1 MREIFSLGKLKGIN
15 LTRFSPQFSPH
26 FSPHMSGAR
35 FTASTIC
42 TFFLEILK
50 KISPVRSAELPKVA
64 FALQPLQL
72 RSACCL
78 WAPHPPGTMAITS
91 NANKILLQT
100 GAKPRDTRTRGLG
113 LGAHNNVPRR
123 SSWVR
128 QVEPVP
134 V

>member
-64 FALQPLQL
+64 DSQASTL
-72 RSACCL
+72 
-78 WAPHPPGTMAITS
+78 
-91 NANKILLQT
+91 
-100 GAKPRDTRTRGLG
+100 
-113 LGAHNNVPRR
+113 PRR
-123 SSWVR
+123 EVREEWLFPHRRPSSTAR
-128 QVEPVP
+128 GEAPLRP
-134 V
+134 

>member
-50 KISPVRSAELPKVA
+50 KISPVRSAELPKVP
-64 FALQPLQL
+64 FLRGTLKQIRQPFGSSG
-72 RSACCL
+72 REPA
-78 WAPHPPGTMAITS
+78 A
-91 NANKILLQT
+91 
-100 GAKPRDTRTRGLG
+100 AKPS
-113 LGAHNNVPRR
+113 AAYN
-123 SSWVR
+123 
-128 QVEPVP
+128 
-134 V
+134 

>member
-50 KISPVRSAELPKVA
+50 KISPVRSAELPKVV
-64 FALQPLQL
+64 
-72 RSACCL
+72 
-78 WAPHPPGTMAITS
+78 
-91 NANKILLQT
+91 
-100 GAKPRDTRTRGLG
+100 DGLG
-113 LGAHNNVPRR
+113 DTLNVLL
-123 SSWVR
+123 
-128 QVEPVP
+128 
-134 V
+134 

>member
-50 KISPVRSAELPKVA
+50 KISPVRSAELPKVGDGGR
-64 FALQPLQL
+64 LLLSWNLLHTSPCLEESVWL
-72 RSACCL
+72 RL
-78 WAPHPPGTMAITS
+78 
-91 NANKILLQT
+91 
-100 GAKPRDTRTRGLG
+100 R
-113 LGAHNNVPRR
+113 
-123 SSWVR
+123 
-128 QVEPVP
+128 
-134 V
+134 

>member
-50 KISPVRSAELPKVA
+50 KISPVRSAELPKVVI
-64 FALQPLQL
+64 LHPQL
-72 RSACCL
+72 LA
-78 WAPHPPGTMAITS
+78 GV
-91 NANKILLQT
+91 QT
-100 GAKPRDTRTRGLG
+100 ARRGDRGRLDNVLINYISVQSRAAARWWPRLRATK
-113 LGAHNNVPRR
+113 RR
-123 SSWVR
+123 R
-128 QVEPVP
+128 A
-134 V
+134 

>member
-50 KISPVRSAELPKVA
+50 KISPVRSAELPKVV
-64 FALQPLQL
+64 F
-72 RSACCL
+72 
-78 WAPHPPGTMAITS
+78 GE
-91 NANKILLQT
+91 
-100 GAKPRDTRTRGLG
+100 RGLY
-113 LGAHNNVPRR
+113 
-123 SSWVR
+123 S
-128 QVEPVP
+128 QVAAWLSLQDL
-134 V
+134 